1 MIHDSC
7 PICGN
12 DESFAV
18 LSREDRRIMA
28 TRDQPF
34 LCEATGQRDLT
45 TAHHEAGH
53 VIAARAFAA
62 GVHYVTICDHP
73 HAAIDPTG
81 QGTAYLSRL
90 VISAAGDVA
99 AAVCAGEQFLPLW
112 RDLRRCVARARESK
126 PGSCDRCIEARVL
139 VSAAPQLSDLEV
151 VDAWYGILEV
161 TTDLFET
168 ASWRGALEA
177 LAAELNDKTLLE
189 WEAIGQLLEPYDL
202 GGAREEVLS
211 NYKV

>member
-1 MIHDSC
+1 M
-7 PICGN
+7 
-12 DESFAV
+12 
-18 LSREDRRIMA
+18 
-28 TRDQPF
+28 
-34 LCEATGQRDLT
+34 
-45 TAHHEAGH
+45 
-53 VIAARAFAA
+53 
-62 GVHYVTICDHP
+62 
-73 HAAIDPTG
+73 
-81 QGTAYLSRL
+81 
-90 VISAAGDVA
+90 
-99 AAVCAGEQFLPLW
+99 
-112 RDLRRCVARARESK
+112 
-126 PGSCDRCIEARVL
+126 L

-202 GGAREEVLS
+202 AGAREEVLS